1 MHRTPSAKGGMGY
14 GGDSGEVNKMEVN
27 AENADAEPVI
37 SESAFWGTWIA
48 WTIAILLICLNH

>member
-1 MHRTPSAKGGMGY
+1 MGY
-14 GGDSGEVNKMEVN
+14 GGDSGEVTKMEVN